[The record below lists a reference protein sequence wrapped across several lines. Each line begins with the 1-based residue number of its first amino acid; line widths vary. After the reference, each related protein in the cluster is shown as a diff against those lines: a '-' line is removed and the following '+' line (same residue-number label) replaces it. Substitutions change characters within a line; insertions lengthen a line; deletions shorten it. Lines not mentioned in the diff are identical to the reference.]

1 MKRKQKSEHSQ
12 FRSLKRFNREGFWK
26 HLPLDLYVCN
36 QQMQLLIRDLGMNPL
51 PAHSAFDAPSSC
63 CNIAFN
69 PVQDGC
75 EACQCFTFMSILHVI
90 CQMQVNPHFA
100 QLLVELARCS
110 LQGNLIVM
118 TADTQPH
125 LPSMPTG
132 KPVEPLTHR
141 EMEVLHLMAKQHS
154 YRDIAKML
162 FISPL
167 TVKTHVHKIFRKL
180 GVNRRRLA
188 IQRAHTLGLVQAV

>member
-26 HLPLDLYVCN
+26 HLPLDLFVCN

-51 PAHSAFDAPSSC
+51 PAHSAFDAPSPC
-63 CNIAFN
+63 CNDAFN

-75 EACQCFTFMSILHVI
+75 EACQRFTFMSILHVI
-90 CQMQVNPHFA
+90 CQMQVNPRFA
-100 QLLVELARCS
+100 QLLVEMARCS
-110 LQGNLIVM
+110 LQGNMIAM
-118 TADTQPH
+118 PAGAQPH
-125 LPSMPTG
+125 KPSMQSG
-132 KPVEPLTHR
+132 ALVEPLTHR

-154 YRDIAKML
+154 YRDIAQML

-167 TVKTHVHKIFRKL
+167 TVKTHVHRIFRKL
-180 GVNRRRLA
+180 GVNRRRFA
-188 IQRAHTLGLVQAV
+188 IQRAHELGLVQAS